1 MKRIEPC
8 CQAQATG
15 FTYIGVLLA
24 IAMVGFLLAAASQVW
39 HTAQRREREAELLF
53 AGNEIRRALA
63 QYYFSSAGNGERY
76 PRRLEDLLKDP
87 RQPTV
92 RRYLRKLY
100 PDPITGSA
108 EWGLVKSGDFIT
120 GVYSLSD
127 EEPLKSAGFS
137 FADRGFEGK
146 TKYSEWIFFPMVRQG
161 AGAAA
166 AKGSVSTQQTGPA
179 PQQTG
184 PALQQTGPASQP
196 PGLPE
201 AAPGVVR
208 PR

>member
-1 MKRIEPC
+1 MRKIAQR

-63 QYYFSSAGNGERY
+63 QYYFSSPGNGERY
-76 PRRLEDLLKDP
+76 PRRMEDLLKDP

-100 PDPITGSA
+100 PDPISGSP

-146 TKYSEWIFFPMVRQG
+146 TKYSEWIFFPVVRQG
-161 AGAAA
+161 AGAPPG
-166 AKGSVSTQQTGPA
+166 KGSGSSQETGPA
-179 PQQTG
+179 PQPLG
-184 PALQQTGPASQP
+184 PPQAP
-196 PGLPE
+196 PGMVLP
-201 AAPGVVR
+201 R
-208 PR
+208 